1 MNMVSLL
8 RRSLIGLCGAVLGL
22 ACMVSVTRSDEVSAR
37 VSALGLVV
45 HGAEETLAGYCHEEA
60 GALWLSLPSGAR
72 FELITST
79 ANLPNPGDG
88 AFHPFDETVVR
99 AALRSVRFPMDQ
111 VAAEVFILPF
121 PRRDGLPSAA
131 GPELILLAPGVT
143 PLSVE
148 QQHATVVHELG
159 HVIQYRFMPDVDLD
173 LWSRYRALR
182 GIDDAL
188 RFAADAPHA
197 DRPHEIFAEDFRALF
212 GDALANY
219 SGTIENQTLSA
230 PNRVTGLESF
240 IASLQGLPVAGGS
253 LRGFPN
259 PTRGALS
266 FRRAGGAASPIDLY
280 DVAGRRVASVA
291 PTPLASGWQWS
302 WDGRDE
308 KGASALPGVYF
319 ARERRASSS
328 VARFVIAN

>member
-37 VSALGLVV
+37 MSALGLVV
-45 HGAEETLAGYCHEEA
+45 HGAEETLSRFCHEEE

-79 ANLPNPGDG
+79 ADLPNPGDG
-88 AFHPFDETVVR
+88 AFHVFDENVVR
-99 AALRSVRFPMDQ
+99 AALSSVRFPMER
-111 VAAEVFILPF
+111 VTAEIFILPY

-131 GPELILLAPGVT
+131 GPELVLLSPGVT

-159 HVIQYRFMPDVDLD
+159 HVIQYRFMPDEDLD
-173 LWSRYRALR
+173 LWSRYRSLR
-182 GIDDAL
+182 GIGDLL
-188 RFAADAPHA
+188 RFSADAAHA

-219 SGTIENQTLSA
+219 SGTIENQALLA
-230 PNRVTGLESF
+230 PYRVAGLESF
-240 IASLQGLPVAGGS
+240 MTSLQGTPMAGGW

-266 FRRAGGAASPIDLY
+266 FRRAGGTASTIDL
-280 DVAGRRVASVA
+280 
-291 PTPLASGWQWS
+291 
-302 WDGRDE
+302 
-308 KGASALPGVYF
+308 
-319 ARERRASSS
+319 
-328 VARFVIAN
+328 